1 VTGHRDTETQRFS
14 EVSPCPGGGT
24 GRGTAKAAPY
34 DAAPY
39 NAAPYNAAPYNA
51 APFGVSVGK
60 AWLIAVLVASPAA
73 TPASAQSRVTFSK
86 DVAPIIFEKCA
97 PCHRAGEIGPFS
109 LLTYEDARPRAR
121 AIALATRTRAMPPW
135 KPEPG
140 SAEFVG
146 ARRLTERQIETIRQW
161 VEEGAIEGDRSDLPP
176 VPQLT
181 EGWRLGQPDLVIRLA
196 DAYTLNGGGS
206 DVLRNFVIPIP
217 VTSTRYVRGIEFRPG
232 NARVVH
238 HANMRIDET
247 PASRLL
253 DEADPGPGFDGLVMS
268 GSFPDGYFLGWTPG
282 QLPPLLP
289 DGMSWRLQP
298 NSDLV
303 LQLHMHPGDSS
314 EVVQPSVG
322 FFFTDRPAARTPLM
336 LRLGRQ
342 NIDIQPGISGYTVED
357 HYTLPVDVDV
367 SALQPHAHFR
377 AREIKGLAT
386 LPDGTARWLI
396 YIKDWDFNWQDLYRF
411 ADPLALPKGTTISMH
426 YTYDNS
432 AGNRRN
438 PDHPP
443 KRIRWGQNS
452 TDEMGD
458 LWIQVLTRSP
468 DDRRRLIADFGPK
481 VLAED
486 ASGYEK
492 LLDANPGNARLHDA
506 AAAIFLRLQNTN
518 RAVAHLTEALRV
530 DPDFVSAHYN
540 LATALVRLD
549 RPNEAVEHLRRA
561 VQLRPDF
568 VAARV
573 NLGASLRLLKRYDE
587 ATTELRLALQLQRG
601 NAVAHANLGGIF
613 SAEGRPREAI
623 AEYRLALDANP
634 DLLEPLAALAWTL
647 ATSPDAGLRQPAE
660 AVRLAERAATLTNRR
675 DVTVLDALAA
685 AYASAGRFVDAVA
698 SEQFALDLVQAAG
711 ATAAA
716 APIRSRLELYRR
728 KKPFRDR

>member
-1 VTGHRDTETQRFS
+1 MR
-14 EVSPCPGGGT
+14 
-24 GRGTAKAAPY
+24 
-34 DAAPY
+34 
-39 NAAPYNAAPYNA
+39 
-51 APFGVSVGK
+51 
-60 AWLIAVLVASPAA
+60 WLVALLITLGVA

-86 DVAPIIFEKCA
+86 DVAPIMFERCA
-97 PCHRAGEIGPFS
+97 PCHRTGESAPFS

-140 SAEFVG
+140 YGDFAA
-146 ARRLTERQIETIRQW
+146 ARRLTERQIETIQHW
-161 VEEGAIEGDRSDLPP
+161 VEEGAVEGDRSDLPP
-176 VPQLT
+176 VPRLT
-181 EGWRLGQPDLVIRLA
+181 DGWRLGQPDLVIGMA
-196 DAYTLNGGGS
+196 DAYTLAGTGS

-217 VTSTRYVRGIEFRPG
+217 VTRTRYVRGIEFRPG

-238 HANMRIDET
+238 HANMRIDTT
-247 PASRLL
+247 PGSRLL
-253 DEADPGPGFDGLVMS
+253 DEEDPEPGFDGLVLS

-289 DGMSWRLQP
+289 DGLSWRLQP

-303 LQLHMHPGDSS
+303 LQLHMHPDGLS

-322 FFFTDRPAARTPLM
+322 FFFTDTPPIRTPLM

-342 NIDIQPGISGYTVED
+342 NIDIQAGMSSYTVED

-367 SALQPHAHFR
+367 TAVQPHAHFL
-377 AREIKGLAT
+377 AREMKGIAT
-386 LPDGTARWLI
+386 LPDGTTRWLI
-396 YIKDWDFNWQDLYRF
+396 YIKDWDFDWQDVYRYT
-411 ADPLALPKGTTISMH
+411 DPLVLPKGTRISMH

-438 PDHPP
+438 PDRPP
-443 KRIRWGQNS
+443 RRIRWGQNS

-458 LWIQVLTRSP
+458 LWIQVLARSP
-468 DDRRRLIADFGPK
+468 DDRQRLAADFGPK

-486 ASGYEK
+486 ATGYEQ
-492 LLDANPGNARLHDA
+492 LLEADPRNARLHDA
-506 AAAIFLRLQNTN
+506 AAVIFLGLQHAD
-518 RAVAHLTEALRV
+518 RAAAHLIEALRL

-549 RPNEAVEHLRRA
+549 RPDEALEHLRRA
-561 VQLRPDF
+561 LQLRPDL

-573 NLGASLRLLKRYDE
+573 NLGASLRLLKRYHE
-587 ATTELRLALQLQRG
+587 ATTELRLALQLQPG
-601 NAVAHANLGGIF
+601 NAVAHTNLGGIL
-613 SAEGRPREAI
+613 SAEGRTREAI

-647 ATSPDAGLRQPAE
+647 ATSPDARLRTPEE
-660 AVRLAERAATLTNRR
+660 AIRLAERAATLTNRR

-685 AYASAGRFVDAVA
+685 SYASAGRFADAVA
-698 SEQFALDLVQAAG
+698 SEQLALDLVETAG

-716 APIRSRLELYRR
+716 APIRSRLERYRR
-728 KKPFRDR
+728 KKPFR

>member
-1 VTGHRDTETQRFS
+1 MPELA
-14 EVSPCPGGGT
+14 PCGLCVP
-24 GRGTAKAAPY
+24 PSL
-34 DAAPY
+34 
-39 NAAPYNAAPYNA
+39 
-51 APFGVSVGK
+51 V
-60 AWLIAVLVASPAA
+60 AWLIVVLITHGAG

-86 DVAPIIFEKCA
+86 DVAPIIFERCA

-109 LLTYEDARPRAR
+109 LMTYEEARPRAR

-140 SAEFVG
+140 YAEFVS
-146 ARRLTERQIETIRQW
+146 ARRLTERQIETIQRW

-176 VPQLT
+176 APKLT

-196 DAYTLNGGGS
+196 DAYTLAGGGS

-217 VTSTRYVRGIEFRPG
+217 VTRTRHVRGIEFRPG

-238 HANMRIDET
+238 HANMRIDGT

-289 DGMSWRLQP
+289 EGMSWPLQP

-303 LQLHMHPGDSS
+303 LQLHMHPGNSP

-322 FFFTDRPAARTPLM
+322 FFFTDTAAVRTPLM

-342 NIDIQPGISGYTVED
+342 NIDIQPGIPSYTVED
-357 HYTLPVDVDV
+357 HYTLPVDVNV
-367 SALQPHAHFR
+367 SSVQPHAHFR
-377 AREIKGLAT
+377 AREIKGFAT
-386 LPDGTARWLI
+386 LPDGTTKWLI
-396 YIKDWDFNWQDLYRF
+396 YIKDWDFNWQDVYRY
-411 ADPLALPKGTTISMH
+411 ADPLVLPKGTTISMQ

-432 AGNRRN
+432 IENRRN
-438 PDHPP
+438 PDRPP
-443 KRIRWGQNS
+443 RRIRWGQNS

-458 LWIQVLTRSP
+458 LWIQVVARSP
-468 DDRRRLIADFGPK
+468 LDRQRLAADFGPK

-486 ASGYEK
+486 ATGYEK
-492 LLDANPGNARLHDA
+492 LLEADPRNARLHDA
-506 AAAIFLRLQNTN
+506 AAAFFLTLQNTD
-518 RAVAHLTEALRV
+518 RAAAHLTEALRV

-540 LATALVRLD
+540 LATALVRLG
-549 RPNEAVEHLRRA
+549 RPSEALEHLRRA
-561 VQLRPDF
+561 VQLRPDL

-587 ATTELRLALQLQRG
+587 AKTELRAALGLQPG
-601 NAVAHANLGGIF
+601 NAVAHTNLGGIL
-613 SAEGRPREAI
+613 STEGRRREAI

-647 ATSPDAGLRQPAE
+647 ATSPEASLRRPGE
-660 AVRLAERAATLTNRR
+660 AIQLAERAAMLTSGR

-685 AYASAGRFVDAVA
+685 AYAAAGQFSDAVA
-698 SEQFALDLVQAAG
+698 TEQRALDLVETAG
-711 ATAAA
+711 AAATAES
-716 APIRSRLELYRR
+716 IRARLELYRR
-728 KKPFRDR
+728 KKPFRDLTSEVGSKKSEVRCKK

>member
-1 VTGHRDTETQRFS
+1 MREFAKRGLSVPPSLVT
-14 EVSPCPGGGT
+14 
-24 GRGTAKAAPY
+24 
-34 DAAPY
+34 
-39 NAAPYNAAPYNA
+39 
-51 APFGVSVGK
+51 
-60 AWLIAVLVASPAA
+60 WLIALLVTPGAA

-86 DVAPIIFEKCA
+86 DVAPIMFERCA
-97 PCHRAGEIGPFS
+97 PCHRAGENGPFS

-140 SAEFVG
+140 YGEFVN
-146 ARRLTERQIETIRQW
+146 ARRLTERQIETLQHW
-161 VEEGAIEGDRSDLPP
+161 VEEGAIEGDRSDLPAAP
-176 VPQLT
+176 PLT

-196 DAYTLNGGGS
+196 DAYTLAGGGS

-217 VTSTRYVRGIEFRPG
+217 MTMTRNVRGIEFHPG

-238 HANMRIDET
+238 HANMRIDTT

-282 QLPPLLP
+282 QLSPLLP

-314 EVVQPSVG
+314 EDVQPSVG
-322 FFFTDRPAARTPLM
+322 FFFTDTPPTRTPLM

-342 NIDIQPGISGYTVED
+342 NIDIQAGVSSYTVED
-357 HYTLPVDVDV
+357 QYTLPVDVDV
-367 SALQPHAHFR
+367 SAVQPHAHFR
-377 AREIKGLAT
+377 AREMKGFAT
-386 LPDGTARWLI
+386 LPDGTTRWLI
-396 YIKDWDFNWQDLYRF
+396 YIKDWDFDWQDVYRYT
-411 ADPLALPKGTTISMH
+411 DPLVLPKGTTISMH

-438 PDHPP
+438 PDRPP
-443 KRIRWGQNS
+443 RRIRWGQNS
-452 TDEMGD
+452 SDEMGD
-458 LWIQVLTRSP
+458 LWIQVLARSS
-468 DDRRRLIADFGPK
+468 DDRRRLAADFGPK

-486 ASGYEK
+486 ATGYEK
-492 LLDANPGNARLHDA
+492 LLEADPRNARLHDA
-506 AAAIFLRLQNTN
+506 AAAIFLSLQNTD
-518 RAVAHLTEALRV
+518 RAAAHLTEALRL

-540 LATALVRLD
+540 LATALVRLE

-587 ATTELRLALQLQRG
+587 ATTELRLALQLQPG
-601 NAVAHANLGGIF
+601 NAVAHTNLGGIL
-613 SAEGRPREAI
+613 SAEDRPREAI

-647 ATSPDAGLRQPAE
+647 ATSPDARLRKPEE

-685 AYASAGRFVDAVA
+685 AYASAGRFADAVA
-698 SEQFALDLVQAAG
+698 SEQLALDLVETAG

-716 APIRSRLELYRR
+716 APIRLRLERYRR
-728 KKPFRDR
+728 KEPFR

>member
-1 VTGHRDTETQRFS
+1 MREFAKRGLSVPPSLVT
-14 EVSPCPGGGT
+14 
-24 GRGTAKAAPY
+24 
-34 DAAPY
+34 
-39 NAAPYNAAPYNA
+39 
-51 APFGVSVGK
+51 
-60 AWLIAVLVASPAA
+60 WLIALLVTPGAA

-86 DVAPIIFEKCA
+86 DVAPIMFERCA
-97 PCHRAGEIGPFS
+97 PCHRAGENGPFS

-140 SAEFVG
+140 YGEFVG
-146 ARRLTERQIETIRQW
+146 ARRLTERQIETLQHW

-176 VPQLT
+176 APPLT

-196 DAYTLNGGGS
+196 DAYTLAGGGS

-217 VTSTRYVRGIEFRPG
+217 MTMTRNVRGIEFHPG

-238 HANMRIDET
+238 HANMRIDTT

-282 QLPPLLP
+282 QLSPLLP

-314 EVVQPSVG
+314 EDVQPSVG
-322 FFFTDRPAARTPLM
+322 FFFTDTPPTRTPLM

-342 NIDIQPGISGYTVED
+342 NIDIQAGVSSYTVED
-357 HYTLPVDVDV
+357 QYTLPVDVDV
-367 SALQPHAHFR
+367 AAVQPHAHFR
-377 AREIKGLAT
+377 AREMKGFAT
-386 LPDGTARWLI
+386 LPDGTTRWLI
-396 YIKDWDFNWQDLYRF
+396 YIKDWDFDWQDVYRYT
-411 ADPLALPKGTTISMH
+411 DPLVLPKGTTISMH

-438 PDHPP
+438 PDRPP
-443 KRIRWGQNS
+443 RRIRWGQNS
-452 TDEMGD
+452 SDEMGD
-458 LWIQVLTRSP
+458 LWIQVLARSS
-468 DDRRRLIADFGPK
+468 DDRRRLAADFGPK

-486 ASGYEK
+486 ATGYEK
-492 LLDANPGNARLHDA
+492 LLEADPRNARLHDA
-506 AAAIFLRLQNTN
+506 AAAIFLSLQNTD
-518 RAVAHLTEALRV
+518 RAAAHLTEALRL

-540 LATALVRLD
+540 LATALVRLE

-587 ATTELRLALQLQRG
+587 ATTELRLALQLQPG
-601 NAVAHANLGGIF
+601 NAVAHTNLGGILF
-613 SAEGRPREAI
+613 AEGRPREAI

-647 ATSPDAGLRQPAE
+647 ATSPDARLRKPEE
-660 AVRLAERAATLTNRR
+660 AVGLAERAATLTNRR

-685 AYASAGRFVDAVA
+685 AYASAGRFADAIA
-698 SEQFALDLVQAAG
+698 AEQLALDLVETAG

-716 APIRSRLELYRR
+716 APIRLRLELYRR
-728 KKPFRDR
+728 KKPFRSCTSC